1 MNSIQQKRL
10 NNLLEGVG
18 DMALKRRARKIIEEL
33 DPKKGDKI
41 LDLGCGDGFY
51 LFLLS
56 NLGLSLRLTGS
67 DFDQAG
73 LEAAKRNLKN
83 GKINLTQGDLMKH
96 LPFANNEFDKIVLS
110 EVAEH
115 LPNDLK
121 GFREVYSILKPDG
134 ILCLSVPNANYPFFW
149 DPVNWILE
157 HLLKT
162 HIKSGFW
169 AGIWFNHLRLY
180 KPEQIK
186 QVVQQAGF
194 KVENVE
200 SLTWWCLP
208 FNHYLV
214 NLVAR
219 LLWGGKLSP
228 QVASSVNKYAKSGN
242 SKPWLIKSAF
252 GIVNWIDSLNNFY
265 QPVGRGVGV
274 FLKAVK
280 PTRGK

>member
-33 DPKKGDKI
+33 DPKNGDKI

-56 NLGLSLRLTGS
+56 NLGLNLRLTGS
-67 DFDQAG
+67 DFDQVG
-73 LEAAKRNLKN
+73 LDTAKRNLKN
-83 GKINLTQGDLMKH
+83 GKINLIRGDLMKR
-96 LPFANNEFDKIVLS
+96 LPFDSNKFDKIVLS

-121 GFREVYSILKPDG
+121 GLKEVYRILKPEG
-134 ILCLSVPNANYPFFW
+134 TLCLSVPNTNYPFSW

-157 HLLKT
+157 HLFKT
-162 HIKSGFW
+162 PIKSGFW
-169 AGIWFNHLRLY
+169 AGIWFNHIRLY
-180 KPEQIK
+180 KPEQIEK
-186 QVVQQAGF
+186 VVHRAGF

-228 QVASSVNKYAKSGN
+228 QVASSVNKYTKKSN
-242 SKPWLIKSAF
+242 KPMFIKFAF
-252 GIVNWIDSLNNFY
+252 GIVNWIDSLNDFY
-265 QPVGRGVGV
+265 QPASSGVGI

-280 PTRGK
+280 PKNI

>member
-1 MNSIQQKRL
+1 MNSVRQKRL
-10 NNLLEGVG
+10 DNLLEGVG

-33 DPKKGDKI
+33 DPKNGDKI

-56 NLGLSLRLTGS
+56 NLGLNLKLEGS
-67 DFDQAG
+67 DFDQSG
-73 LEAAKRNLKN
+73 LEAVKRNLKN
-83 GKINLTQGDLMKH
+83 EKINLIRGNLMKH
-96 LPFANNEFDKIVLS
+96 LPFDSNKFDKIILS

-115 LPNDLK
+115 LPDDLK
-121 GFREVYSILKPDG
+121 GLKEVHRVLKPG
-134 ILCLSVPNANYPFFW
+134 GTLCISVPNANYPLFW
-149 DPVNWILE
+149 DPVNWVAE
-157 HLLKT
+157 RVFGA

-169 AGIWFNHLRLY
+169 AGFWFNHVRLY
-180 KPEQIK
+180 KPKQIEL
-186 QVVQQAGF
+186 VVQQAGF
-194 KVENVE
+194 KVESVQ

-228 QVASSVNKYAKSGN
+228 QVASSVNKYARNDNKLL
-242 SKPWLIKSAF
+242 LIKVAF
-252 GIVNWIDSLNNFY
+252 EIVNWIDSLNDFY
-265 QPVGRGVGV
+265 QPNDRGVGI

-280 PTRGK
+280 